1 MQFTEGSL
9 CVALYKRETKHAEQR
24 SIHITAA
31 GIHGFIPD
39 ADEPGSTP
47 PADAAGIGNAGHL
60 SLHGRRQGSGCGS
73 KSGYISIIF
82 LVLPDKVEAIFFCV
96 ELIPAQL
103 IFNP

>member
-31 GIHGFIPD
+31 CIHGFIPD

-47 PADAAGIGNAGHL
+47 PADAAGVGNAGHL
-60 SLHGRRQGSGCGS
+60 CLHGRRQRCRCGTECC
-73 KSGYISIIF
+73 YICIIF
-82 LVLPDKVEAIFFCV
+82 LVLTYKVQAIFFCV
-96 ELIPAQL
+96 ELIPA
-103 IFNP
+103 